1 MNQIIPFI
9 ADAFYNYISAFG
21 EEFPS
26 MYVFMMVV

>member
-9 ADAFYNYISAFG
+9 ADVFYNYICAFG

-26 MYVFMMVV
+26 LYIFVMVA